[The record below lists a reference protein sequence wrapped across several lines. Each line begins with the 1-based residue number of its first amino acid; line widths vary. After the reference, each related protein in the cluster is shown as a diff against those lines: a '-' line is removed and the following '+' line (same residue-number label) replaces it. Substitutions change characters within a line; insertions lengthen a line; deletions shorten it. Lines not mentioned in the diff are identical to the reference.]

1 MLVVFWKIENT
12 LFLARPKC
20 ELLSFLL
27 QKTRACL
34 STVKKDLNGV
44 SSFFFAARPALSCEE
59 FDLCVPLFKAFVT
72 QQIIFD
78 L

>member
-20 ELLSFLL
+20 KLLSFLL
-27 QKTRACL
+27 QKTRARL

-44 SSFFFAARPALSCEE
+44 SSFFAARPTLSCEE